1 MLLRLGNEMFL
12 YHGSYCEV
20 AVPDISKC
28 AAHKDFGKGF
38 YLTTSKE
45 QAEKF
50 IGTALKKAKSQGI
63 ISEEQEYGVVSTYC
77 FTPTKK
83 LNLHIFTEA
92 DTEWLHCVVAHRKE
106 GTFPEVRQQI
116 NQYDIVAGKIA
127 DDATNFTIVAYLS
140 GVYGSI
146 GSEEADRFCISRLLP
161 ERLKDQFCF
170 RTERA
175 ISCLN
180 YVGSERIWR
189 K

>member
-1 MLLRLGNEMFL
+1 MLRLDNEMFL

-20 AVPDISKC
+20 AVPNLSKC
-28 AAHKDFGKGF
+28 AAYKDFGKGF
-38 YLTTSKE
+38 YLTTSKK

-50 IGTALKKAKSQGI
+50 IGTALKKARSQGI

-77 FTPTKK
+77 FKPIED
-83 LNLHIFTEA
+83 LNLLAFADA

-106 GTFPEVRQQI
+106 GVFPEVVQQI